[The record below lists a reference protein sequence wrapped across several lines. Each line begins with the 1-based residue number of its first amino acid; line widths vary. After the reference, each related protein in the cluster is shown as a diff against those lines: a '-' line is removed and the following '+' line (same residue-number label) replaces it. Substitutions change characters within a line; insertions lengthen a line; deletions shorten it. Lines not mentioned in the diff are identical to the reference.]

1 MSTDWLHVGPKD
13 VVSAFRTLSRSNAK
27 TPSATNTFIHFDG
40 RFLPAKQVLRQAHHC
55 AVKADPGDFS
65 GGEFSAR
72 LLGRLG
78 FTIERKGR
86 TEYGP
91 HFGIAYQFHKLRAA
105 YYVMHRAEPDL
116 YPLGH
121 ENNAQTVAVLT
132 ERTPFVDRAST
143 IVEVANTH
151 FEQIPGDDYAARYEF
166 LRKCYLIH
174 PSLHECEMWPAAHSA
189 LHGRFL
195 FSDRVGIKSLTRHPS
210 GRHLEDCASHI
221 LRCVILVEN
230 FAHLRPS
237 GALFSRTGP
246 GGSLVAD
253 CKSITRQ
260 WESSSWNLRGVFDQ
274 RLFVRVLRVA
284 AALLERTDHEP
295 LLDQTALIGAPWVR
309 YAPCAINEG
318 PNVALRAKSFPQ
330 LSELVGPNADYARHF
345 KFRRVVIAD

>member
-1 MSTDWLHVGPKD
+1 MSADWLHVGPKD
-13 VVSAFRTLSRSNAK
+13 VVSAFRTLSGTNTK
-27 TPSATNTFIHFDG
+27 TPSAANTFVHFDG
-40 RFLPAKQVLRQAHHC
+40 RNLPAKQVLRQAHYC

-78 FTIERKGR
+78 FTIVRKGR

-91 HFGIAYQFHKLRAA
+91 HYGITYQFHKLRAE
-105 YYVMHRAEPDL
+105 YYRMHRADSDL
-116 YPLGH
+116 YPFGH
-121 ENNAQTVAVLT
+121 DNNAQTVAVLSQKK
-132 ERTPFVDRAST
+132 PFRDRVST

-151 FEQIPGDDYAARYEF
+151 FSQIPANDHRARYEF

-174 PSLHECEMWPAAHSA
+174 PSLHECEMWPTAHSVQ
-189 LHGRFL
+189 HGRFL
-195 FSDRVGIKSLTRHPS
+195 FSDDVGIKSLTHRPS
-210 GRHLEDCASHI
+210 NQHLKDCASHI

-237 GALFSRTGP
+237 RVLFTQKGTC
-246 GGSLVAD
+246 GSLEAE

-284 AALLERTDHEP
+284 AALLERTDYEP
-295 LLDQTALIGAPWVR
+295 LRDQTALIGAPWVR
-309 YAPCAINEG
+309 YAPCSINEG
-318 PNVALRAKSFPQ
+318 PNAALRTKWFPQ
-330 LSELVGPNADYARHF
+330 LSELVGPNADYARYF
-345 KFRRVVIAD
+345 KFRRVAIAD